1 MSFRAAAVVL
11 ALTLN
16 PALLHAQDVV
26 LTVNVP
32 SAEVHKGPSVATPVI
47 GHVPRGTV
55 LPVARNLGSWVSIT
69 WPDAPDGVG
78 FVHVTRG
85 RLGPPSAGAP
95 STAMSPRPSATSA
108 PASTPLLPARTPA
121 EQQVAPR
128 RHVNITPASHII
140 GVGGLVASMNTFG
153 ATARTWRN
161 NRIGI
166 QFGFTRDA
174 MTSTV
179 GAGRVTSMQ
188 FEPGVVYALF
198 DKVTDYVWIRP
209 YVGSGLSFHHQSLKV
224 SSPDLVQ
231 SADNGFGFRVF
242 AGSELTFA
250 SVQRF
255 GLSVEFGYRRLP
267 TPFPGF
273 DAQGPAASLAG
284 HWYVK

>member
-1 MSFRAAAVVL
+1 MSLRAAAVVL

-32 SAEVHKGPSVATPVI
+32 SAEVHQGPSVATPII

-55 LPVARNLGSWVSIT
+55 LPVARNLGSWVSIA
-69 WPDAPDGVG
+69 WPEAPDGVG

-95 STAMSPRPSATSA
+95 STTMSPRASATSA
-108 PASTPLLPARTPA
+108 GASAPLPARTPV

-128 RHVNITPASHII
+128 RHVNVTPASHII

-161 NRIGI
+161 NRIGL

-174 MTSTV
+174 MTSSV

-188 FEPGVVYALF
+188 FEPGVVYALL

-209 YVGSGLSFHHQSLKV
+209 YVGSVVSFRHQTLKSPFELEDV
-224 SSPDLVQ
+224 S
-231 SADNGFGFRVF
+231 DNGIGFRMF
-242 AGSELTFA
+242 GGSELTFA
-250 SVQRF
+250 ALPQF
-255 GLSVEFGYRRLP
+255 GLSADVGYQRFP

-273 DAQGPAASLAG
+273 ESDAVSVSIAG
-284 HWYVK
+284 HWYFK